1 MFPQIAYEVPIPV
14 EGNCTCISPQGS
26 SKGIHSQ
33 TSCSPA
39 VASLR
44 CRTAT
49 YSLLTR
55 LVYPYDFRLTEKEKT
70 NICYLSFPDSY
81 SGGLGDTQ
89 FSFRLR
95 QSGGQRNTRFGEDG
109 EYNTEAP
116 LTLQRESAHYFGYVY
131 FRQVKDSS
139 MKRGYFQKSLVLV
152 SRLPYVNL
160 FQSLLQLI
168 APEYFDKLEPCLEA
182 VCNEIDQWLPPVPGQ
197 TLNLPVMGIVIQVR
211 IPSRVDKPGSSPLKQ
226 INQENLL
233 PAPLVLPSVYELDLF
248 RCFQPV
254 LIHIQ
259 MLWELMLLGEP
270 VVVMAPSPAIS
281 SEMVLALTRPAPL
294 PCQSSAKCL
303 DSRCQPCGQE
313 MSSMGDRE
321 TGLTGFH
328 FCMSTLSAPN
338 LPCVDRALDTFS
350 CNTDQPQCGYGH
362 SRGHRND
369 LNWLQLSLSL
379 KFCHCPCF
387 AVCNEIDQWLPPVP
401 GQTLNLPVMG
411 IVIQVR
417 IPSRVDKPGS
427 SPLKQINQENL
438 LPAPLVLPSVYE
450 LDLFR
455 CFQPVLIHIQMLWE
469 LMLLGEPVVVMAP
482 SPAIS
487 SEMVLALTS
496 CLAPLKYCCD
506 YRPYFTIHDSE
517 FKEYTTRTQAPPNV
531 VVGVTNPF
539 FIKTL
544 QHWPH
549 LLRIGELKMS
559 GDFPKQVKVKKLTK
573 LKPLDTKPGIYTS
586 YKTFLHKDKTL
597 IKRLLKGIQ
606 RKRPSEVQSALL
618 RRHLLELTQSFIIPL
633 EHYIASLM
641 PLQKA
646 ITPWKNPPQI
656 RPFRQ
661 EDFMKTL
668 EHAGPQLTCVLRGDW
683 LGLYRR
689 FFRSPNFDGWY
700 RQRHKE
706 MTQKLEA
713 LHLEAICEADIVAWM
728 KDKSEV
734 EIVDLV
740 LKLREKLV
748 RARCHHLPVKEETL
762 QRGGLYIETIIGSL
776 PEDLQ
781 AVLHHP

>member
-1 MFPQIAYEVPIPV
+1 MDALSRAQPRPRSAAAAAA
-14 EGNCTCISPQGS
+14 SPLPWARFSAWLECVCVVTFDLELGQ
-26 SKGIHSQ
+26 
-33 TSCSPA
+33 A
-39 VASLR
+39 ME
-44 CRTAT
+44 
-49 YSLLTR
+49 

-70 NICYLSFPDSY
+70 SICYLSFPDSY

-95 QSGGQRNTRFGEDG
+95 QSGGQRTAHYEDDG
-109 EYNTEAP
+109 EYNREAP

-182 VCNEIDQWLPPVPGQ
+182 VCNEIDQWPPPVPGQ
-197 TLNLPVMGIVIQVR
+197 TLNLPVMGVVIQVR
-211 IPSRVDKPGSSPLKQ
+211 IPSRVDKPGTSPVKQ
-226 INQENLL
+226 FNQENLL
-233 PAPLVLPSVYELDLF
+233 PAPMVLPSIHELDLF

-259 MLWELMLLGEP
+259 MLWELVLLGEP
-270 VVVMAPSPAIS
+270 IVVMAPSPTVS
-281 SEMVLALTRPAPL
+281 SEMV
-294 PCQSSAKCL
+294 
-303 DSRCQPCGQE
+303 
-313 MSSMGDRE
+313 M
-321 TGLTGFH
+321 
-328 FCMSTLSAPN
+328 
-338 LPCVDRALDTFS
+338 
-350 CNTDQPQCGYGH
+350 
-362 SRGHRND
+362 
-369 LNWLQLSLSL
+369 
-379 KFCHCPCF
+379 
-387 AVCNEIDQWLPPVP
+387 
-401 GQTLNLPVMG
+401 
-411 IVIQVR
+411 
-417 IPSRVDKPGS
+417 
-427 SPLKQINQENL
+427 
-438 LPAPLVLPSVYE
+438 
-450 LDLFR
+450 
-455 CFQPVLIHIQMLWE
+455 
-469 LMLLGEPVVVMAP
+469 
-482 SPAIS
+482 
-487 SEMVLALTS
+487 ALTS
-496 CLAPLKYCCD
+496 CLAPLRYCCD

-517 FKEYTTRTQAPPNV
+517 FKEYTTRTQAPPNI

-549 LLRIGELKMS
+549 ILRVGELRMS
-559 GDFPKQVKVKKLTK
+559 GDLPKQVKVKKLTK
-573 LKPLDTKPGIYTS
+573 LKTLDTKPGIYTS

-641 PLQKA
+641 PLQRA

-661 EDFMKTL
+661 DDFMKTL
-668 EHAGPQLTCVLRGDW
+668 EHAGPQLTCVLKGDW

-689 FFRSPNFDGWY
+689 FFKSPNFDGWY

-713 LHLEAICEADIVAWM
+713 LHLEAICEANIVAWM

-748 RARCHHLPVKEETL
+748 RARCQHLPVKEETL
-762 QRGGLYIETIIGSL
+762 QRVGLYIDTVIDSL

-781 AVLHHP
+781 AVLHHH

>member
-1 MFPQIAYEVPIPV
+1 MDALCRAESRPRRPAAA
-14 EGNCTCISPQGS
+14 SPLPWARFSAWLDCVCVVTFDLELGQ
-26 SKGIHSQ
+26 
-33 TSCSPA
+33 A
-39 VASLR
+39 ME
-44 CRTAT
+44 
-49 YSLLTR
+49 

-70 NICYLSFPDSY
+70 SICYLSFPDSY

-95 QSGGQRNTRFGEDG
+95 QSGGQRTAHYEDDG
-109 EYNTEAP
+109 EYNREAP

-182 VCNEIDQWLPPVPGQ
+182 VCNEIDQWPAPVPGQ
-197 TLNLPVMGIVIQVR
+197 TLNLPVMGVVIQVR
-211 IPSRVDKPGSSPLKQ
+211 IPSRVDKPGSSPVKQ
-226 INQENLL
+226 FNQENLL
-233 PAPLVLPSVYELDLF
+233 PAPMVLPSIHELDLF

-254 LIHIQ
+254 LIHVQ

-270 VVVMAPSPAIS
+270 IVVMAPSPTVS
-281 SEMVLALTRPAPL
+281 SEM
-294 PCQSSAKCL
+294 
-303 DSRCQPCGQE
+303 
-313 MSSMGDRE
+313 
-321 TGLTGFH
+321 
-328 FCMSTLSAPN
+328 
-338 LPCVDRALDTFS
+338 
-350 CNTDQPQCGYGH
+350 
-362 SRGHRND
+362 
-369 LNWLQLSLSL
+369 
-379 KFCHCPCF
+379 
-387 AVCNEIDQWLPPVP
+387 I
-401 GQTLNLPVMG
+401 
-411 IVIQVR
+411 
-417 IPSRVDKPGS
+417 
-427 SPLKQINQENL
+427 
-438 LPAPLVLPSVYE
+438 
-450 LDLFR
+450 
-455 CFQPVLIHIQMLWE
+455 
-469 LMLLGEPVVVMAP
+469 
-482 SPAIS
+482 
-487 SEMVLALTS
+487 LALTS
-496 CLAPLKYCCD
+496 CLAPLRYCCD

-517 FKEYTTRTQAPPNV
+517 FKEYTTRTQAPPNI

-549 LLRIGELKMS
+549 ILRVGELRMS
-559 GDFPKQVKVKKLTK
+559 GDLPKQVKVKKLAK
-573 LKPLDTKPGIYTS
+573 LKTLDTKPGIYTS

-641 PLQKA
+641 PLQRA

-668 EHAGPQLTCVLRGDW
+668 EHAGPQLTCVLKGDW

-689 FFRSPNFDGWY
+689 FFKSPNFDGWY

-713 LHLEAICEADIVAWM
+713 LHLEAICEANIVAWM

-748 RARCHHLPVKEETL
+748 RARCQHLPVKEETL
-762 QRGGLYIETIIGSL
+762 QRVGLYIETIIGSL

-781 AVLHHP
+781 AVLHHH

>member
-1 MFPQIAYEVPIPV
+1 MDALSRAQPRPRRPAAA
-14 EGNCTCISPQGS
+14 SPLPWARFSAWLECVCVVTFDLELGQ
-26 SKGIHSQ
+26 
-33 TSCSPA
+33 A
-39 VASLR
+39 ME
-44 CRTAT
+44 
-49 YSLLTR
+49 

-70 NICYLSFPDSY
+70 SICYLSFPDSY

-95 QSGGQRNTRFGEDG
+95 QSGGQRTAHYEDDG
-109 EYNTEAP
+109 EYNREAP

-182 VCNEIDQWLPPVPGQ
+182 VCNEIDQWPPPVPGQ
-197 TLNLPVMGIVIQVR
+197 TLNLPVMGVVIQVR
-211 IPSRVDKPGSSPLKQ
+211 IPSRVDKPGSSPVKQ
-226 INQENLL
+226 FNQENLL
-233 PAPLVLPSVYELDLF
+233 PAPMVLPSIHELDLF

-270 VVVMAPSPAIS
+270 IVVMAPSPTVS
-281 SEMVLALTRPAPL
+281 SEMV
-294 PCQSSAKCL
+294 
-303 DSRCQPCGQE
+303 
-313 MSSMGDRE
+313 M
-321 TGLTGFH
+321 
-328 FCMSTLSAPN
+328 
-338 LPCVDRALDTFS
+338 
-350 CNTDQPQCGYGH
+350 
-362 SRGHRND
+362 
-369 LNWLQLSLSL
+369 
-379 KFCHCPCF
+379 
-387 AVCNEIDQWLPPVP
+387 
-401 GQTLNLPVMG
+401 
-411 IVIQVR
+411 
-417 IPSRVDKPGS
+417 
-427 SPLKQINQENL
+427 
-438 LPAPLVLPSVYE
+438 
-450 LDLFR
+450 
-455 CFQPVLIHIQMLWE
+455 
-469 LMLLGEPVVVMAP
+469 
-482 SPAIS
+482 
-487 SEMVLALTS
+487 ALTS
-496 CLAPLKYCCD
+496 CLAPLRYCCD

-517 FKEYTTRTQAPPNV
+517 FKEYTTRTQAPPNI

-549 LLRIGELKMS
+549 ILRVGELRMS
-559 GDFPKQVKVKKLTK
+559 GDLPKQVKVKKLTK
-573 LKPLDTKPGIYTS
+573 LKTLDTKPGIYTS

-641 PLQKA
+641 PLQRA

-661 EDFMKTL
+661 DDFMKTL
-668 EHAGPQLTCVLRGDW
+668 EHAGPQLTCVLKGDW

-689 FFRSPNFDGWY
+689 FFKSPNFDGWY

-713 LHLEAICEADIVAWM
+713 LHLEAICEANIVAWM

-748 RARCHHLPVKEETL
+748 RARCQHLPVKEETL
-762 QRGGLYIETIIGSL
+762 QRVGLYIETVIDSL

-781 AVLHHP
+781 TVLHHH

>member
-1 MFPQIAYEVPIPV
+1 MDALCRARPRPRRPAAAAAA
-14 EGNCTCISPQGS
+14 SPLPWARFSAWLDCVCVVTFDLELGQ
-26 SKGIHSQ
+26 
-33 TSCSPA
+33 A
-39 VASLR
+39 ME
-44 CRTAT
+44 
-49 YSLLTR
+49 

-70 NICYLSFPDSY
+70 SICYLSFPDSY

-95 QSGGQRNTRFGEDG
+95 QSGGQRTTAPFEDHG
-109 EYNTEAP
+109 EYNREAP
-116 LTLQRESAHYFGYVY
+116 LTLQREAAHYFGYVY

-160 FQSLLQLI
+160 FQALLQLI
-168 APEYFDKLEPCLEA
+168 APEYFEKLEPCMEA
-182 VCNEIDQWLPPVPGQ
+182 VCNEIDQWPPPVPGQ
-197 TLNLPVMGIVIQVR
+197 TLNLPVMGVVIQVR
-211 IPSRVDKPGSSPLKQ
+211 IPSRVDKPGSSPVKQ
-226 INQENLL
+226 FNQENLL
-233 PAPLVLPSVYELDLF
+233 PAPLVLPTLHELDLF

-270 VVVMAPSPAIS
+270 LVVMAPSPT
-281 SEMVLALTRPAPL
+281 V
-294 PCQSSAKCL
+294 
-303 DSRCQPCGQE
+303 
-313 MSSMGDRE
+313 
-321 TGLTGFH
+321 
-328 FCMSTLSAPN
+328 
-338 LPCVDRALDTFS
+338 
-350 CNTDQPQCGYGH
+350 
-362 SRGHRND
+362 
-369 LNWLQLSLSL
+369 
-379 KFCHCPCF
+379 
-387 AVCNEIDQWLPPVP
+387 
-401 GQTLNLPVMG
+401 
-411 IVIQVR
+411 
-417 IPSRVDKPGS
+417 
-427 SPLKQINQENL
+427 
-438 LPAPLVLPSVYE
+438 
-450 LDLFR
+450 
-455 CFQPVLIHIQMLWE
+455 
-469 LMLLGEPVVVMAP
+469 
-482 SPAIS
+482 S

-496 CLAPLKYCCD
+496 CLAPLRFCCD

-517 FKEYTTRTQAPPNV
+517 FKEYTTRTQAPPNI

-549 LLRIGELKMS
+549 ILRVGELRMS
-559 GDFPKQVKVKKLTK
+559 GDLPKQVKVKKPAK
-573 LKPLDTKPGIYTS
+573 LKTLDTKPGIYTS

-641 PLQKA
+641 PLQRA

-661 EDFMKTL
+661 EDFMKSL

-689 FFRSPNFDGWY
+689 FFKSPNFDGWY

-748 RARCHHLPVKEETL
+748 RARCQHLPVQEETL
-762 QRGGLYIETIIGSL
+762 QRVGLYIETIIGSL

-781 AVLHHP
+781 AVLHHH